1 VRPFTFRHLTFNAD
15 EEGAGA
21 FTCFDPARPEA
32 TDTGPNGMVA
42 EMDAFLRLTKG
53 KRCLV
58 DAGALFGVFSLA
70 FCAENPDGAAYA
82 FEPSP
87 WAYPV
92 LEAHAGANP
101 DLWVLPVNQFLGEER
116 GRNVRCTR
124 DWKHVIANLDREG
137 ERFDATEGRLD
148 DWIAPYIHVD
158 VLKIDVEAYECQVLR
173 GARKLVERCRPL
185 LFVECHLENLPDN
198 GESRGSLYALLRELG
213 YRVTFLDGS
222 PVETFEGTEG
232 MTRVIGWPE

>member
-1 VRPFTFRHLTFNAD
+1 MKPFQFRNLTFNAD

-58 DAGALFGVFSLA
+58 DVGALFGFFSLA
-70 FCAENPDGAAYA
+70 FCAENPGAMAFA

-92 LEAHAGANP
+92 LERHVDANP
-101 DLWVLPVNQFLGEER
+101 ECNIIPIEGFVGDTSRLVT
-116 GRNVRCTR
+116 CSR
-124 DWKHVIANLDREG
+124 DWKHIIANSSIQG
-137 ERFDATEGRLD
+137 EQFTASEARIDALPIR
-148 DWIAPYIHVD
+148 HCD
-158 VLKIDVEAYECQVLR
+158 VIKIDVEAYEVQVLR
-173 GARKLVERCRPL
+173 GARKLIERCRPL
-185 LFVECHLENLPDN
+185 LFVECHLNNLADN
-198 GESRGSLYALLRELG
+198 GESRESLLETFRNLR
-213 YRVTFLDGS
+213 YRVERLDGS
-222 PVETFEGTEG
+222 PVTVFDDEG